1 MPAAAMSSSC
11 AFHAFGD
18 ALDYALA
25 NAPWRAAEASSKE
38 AAESAAS
45 DESLLAAYRGGDAQ
59 AFRALYLRYRGK
71 LHRYL
76 LRLAANEH
84 EAEEVFQEVW
94 ISVIRDHQ
102 CEPGRPFAGWLFAV
116 AHRRA
121 ADRWR
126 QLERHAPDFI
136 HRVESDEKVED
147 DLPVAG
153 RTPELDAGNAALGTA
168 LLEAIRQLPLPQRE
182 AFLLRAEA
190 GFGAE
195 AIAEATGV
203 SFETAKSRLRYA
215 QNRLRK
221 ALEDWR

>member
-1 MPAAAMSSSC
+1 M
-11 AFHAFGD
+11 
-18 ALDYALA
+18 LA
-25 NAPWRAAEASSKE
+25 NAPWRVAEPPSK
-38 AAESAAS
+38 ESAAS
-45 DESLLAAYRGGDAQ
+45 DESLLTAYRDGDPQ
-59 AFRALYLRYRGK
+59 AFRVLYLRYRGK

-84 EAEEVFQEVW
+84 EVEEVFQEVW
-94 ISVIRDHQ
+94 ISVIRDHR
-102 CEPGRPFAGWLFAV
+102 EHESGRTFAGWLFSL

-126 QLERHAPDFI
+126 QLERHVPDFI
-136 HRVESDEKVED
+136 HRVESEERVDEVA
-147 DLPVAG
+147 PVVS
-153 RTPELDAGNAALGTA
+153 RTPELDAGNAALGAA
-168 LLEAIRQLPLPQRE
+168 LIDAIRQLPLPQRE

-195 AIAEATGV
+195 AIAAATGV